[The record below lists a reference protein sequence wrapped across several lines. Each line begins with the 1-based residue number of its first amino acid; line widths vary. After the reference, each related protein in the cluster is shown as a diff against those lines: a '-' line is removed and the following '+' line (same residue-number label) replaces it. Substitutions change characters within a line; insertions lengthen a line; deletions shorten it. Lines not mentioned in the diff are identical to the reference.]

1 MRYRTIVLVCVTAL
15 VLSATRA
22 AHAQDATD
30 AQIAELN
37 YQIRMLRA
45 SVKNLQDQNAKLQ
58 QEINT
63 LRAANPAPVEPSPDE
78 PDEPVAKDQE
88 PKDDEPVTFAS
99 VKAIIAAMPAD
110 LQPHRGKPW
119 DNITRSLADD
129 WIAEHVPGARLVT
142 IAKFDGAHPSGSG
155 IMVYGMCPPFH
166 VNGIPYTARVCGPV
180 DKAKWAKP
188 MAKLKVRR
196 QKGEPASKIL
206 ITGTIT
212 GWDSLRV
219 LALQVRPT
227 GIRID
232 LRLTDCSLAPPPP
245 PAEDEPTPKSP

>member
-1 MRYRTIVLVCVTAL
+1 MRYRIALAACVVAL
-15 VLSATRA
+15 ALP

-30 AQIAELN
+30 AQLAELN
-37 YQIRMLRA
+37 YQIRVLRA
-45 SVKNLQDQNAKLQ
+45 SVKNLQKENAKLR
-58 QEINT
+58 QEVKA
-63 LRAANPAPVEPSPDE
+63 LRAENAAPVEPSPA
-78 PDEPVAKDQE
+78 EPVTKDQE
-88 PKDDEPVTFAS
+88 VKDDGPVTFDS